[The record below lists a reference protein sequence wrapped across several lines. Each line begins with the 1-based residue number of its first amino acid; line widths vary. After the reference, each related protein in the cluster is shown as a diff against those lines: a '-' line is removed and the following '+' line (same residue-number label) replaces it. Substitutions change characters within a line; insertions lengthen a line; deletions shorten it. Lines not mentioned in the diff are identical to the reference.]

1 MWMHPNGVVTREECP
16 NCGSPFCK
24 VRHGHDD
31 SGPVHDW
38 DCPVCGDDGMAFVG
52 YSCHECG
59 ELPPATTGE
68 RGA

>member
-31 SGPVHDW
+31 RTDRRWPVDS
-38 DCPVCGDDGMAFVG
+38 DGG
-52 YSCHECG
+52 G
-59 ELPPATTGE
+59 
-68 RGA
+68 RDGAGSHGSWVAKKPR